1 MAKSTSIQLN
11 DRWQSFLA
19 DRIAK
24 GRFDSVSEAVREG
37 LRLVELQE
45 QKFDRLCAA
54 LDKGLASGEGVEFD
68 MDVWLREQNSADLA
82 A

>member
-1 MAKSTSIQLN
+1 MPKSTSVQLN

-37 LRLVELQE
+37 LRLVEMQE

-54 LDKGLASGEGVEFD
+54 LDKGLASGEGVDFD
-68 MDVWLREQNSADLA
+68 MDDWLREQRANDIA

>member
-11 DRWQSFLA
+11 DRWQNFLA

-37 LRLVELQE
+37 LRLVEMQE
-45 QKFDRLCAA
+45 QKFDRLCVA
-54 LDKGLASGEGVEFD
+54 LDKGLASGEGIEFD
-68 MDVWLREQNSADLA
+68 MDDWLREKRSTDLA

>member
-1 MAKSTSIQLN
+1 MVKSTSIQLN
-11 DRWQSFLA
+11 DRWHNFLA
-19 DRIAK
+19 ERIAM

-37 LRLVELQE
+37 LRLVEIQE
-45 QKFDRLCAA
+45 QKFDRLCTA

-68 MDVWLREQNSADLA
+68 MDDWLREQRTNDLA